1 MSLIGTKRTCRDA
14 AHMSAFGG
22 KADISQ
28 QFAAG
33 PSKIRSVRVALLD
46 FQEVPEAP
54 EAQEAQ
60 RDPGDLP
67 GLLLRPALLDL
78 QRQGHLYRPLLPR
91 DLLVL
96 EALQALQALQVPET
110 SRNHSTQA
118 SSPKLRPTIFFA

>member
-1 MSLIGTKRTCRDA
+1 MALSGHARCVSRCQLYR
-14 AHMSAFGG
+14 G

-54 EAQEAQ
+54 EVQEAQ

-78 QRQGHLYRPLLPR
+78 QRQGRLYRPLLPR
-91 DLLVL
+91 DLQVL
-96 EALQALQALQVPET
+96 EALQALQVPET
-110 SRNHSTQA
+110 NRNHSTQA